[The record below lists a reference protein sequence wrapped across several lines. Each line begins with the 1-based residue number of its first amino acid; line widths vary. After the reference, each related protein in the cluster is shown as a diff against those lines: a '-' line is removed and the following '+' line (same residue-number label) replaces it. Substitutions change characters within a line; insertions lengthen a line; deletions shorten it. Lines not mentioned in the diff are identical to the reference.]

1 MTNQENVKEIREAI
15 AAANRSL
22 DSLERVEKSLSG
34 ARNLGLWDMFGG
46 GVFVSMMKHSR
57 LDEAK
62 MQMEEARYYLQQL
75 QKELRDIDVPA
86 DIRVDV
92 NGFLTFADFFF
103 DGIIADWLVQSRISE
118 ARDQVSTEKARVLE
132 ILADLH
138 SWESRL
144 LP

>member
-46 GVFVSMMKHSR
+46 GVFVSMMKPSR

-118 ARDQVSTEKARVLE
+118 ARDQVSTAKARVLE